1 MQKTFT
7 AAGIVA
13 ATVLLGVSAAMNW
26 RFGYSLGTTELDAHI
41 YGAASAAADG
51 LKALLPFFVLWA
63 LVSRSYIRA
72 LAGVALW
79 VICSTYSLTSSLGFS
94 AYNRDN
100 NSASRVVQ
108 QTQYSDLRAELKR
121 ARERLEWMPQHRS
134 VATVE
139 AAIQAELMKP
149 IRGKRRT
156 TLGRETQNCTKTNFW
171 SGKLCEEVFNLRKE
185 LATAQEAER
194 LQKRIDAIQAKL
206 DTVSTPVAAAKS
218 GDPQVDMLSRLTGL
232 DKEKI
237 QLALTILVSLLVEV
251 GSGLGFFVV
260 FGPSRMAK
268 SVAAS
273 MAAASPA
280 SSSTSKISERI
291 SKVVEEKPEIA
302 EGRVAPVAAEGSPVR
317 KFVMSASDVKR
328 FYADEIEKAEGSTIT
343 ATALYEHYCRWC
355 KANGRKPITLPAF
368 GRQFGELGIQKAK
381 IAGRIRYI
389 GVKLKKHADR
399 IQGGHQENDSKKT
412 SDISKAA

>member
-13 ATVLLGVSAAMNW
+13 AGVLLAVSAAMNW
-26 RFGYSLGTTELDAHI
+26 RFGYSLGTTELDAQI

-51 LKALLPFFVLWA
+51 FKALIPFFVLWA
-63 LVSRSYIRA
+63 LVSRSYVRA

-121 ARERLEWMPQHRS
+121 ARERLGWMPQHRS
-134 VATVE
+134 SATVE
-139 AAIQAELMKP
+139 AALQAELMKP
-149 IRGKRRT
+149 IKGKRRT
-156 TLGRETQNCTKTNFW
+156 TLGRETRNCTKTNFW
-171 SGKLCEEVFNLRKE
+171 SGKLCEGVFNLRKE

-194 LQKRIDAIQAKL
+194 LQKRIDVIQAKL
-206 DTVSTPVAAAKS
+206 DTVSTPTAAAKS
-218 GDPQVDMLSRLTGL
+218 GDPQVDMLTRLTGV

-237 QLALTILVSLLVEV
+237 QLALTILVSMLVEV

-268 SVAAS
+268 SVAAQ
-273 MAAASPA
+273 MAATSP
-280 SSSTSKISERI
+280 TSRISDRI
-291 SKVVEEKPEIA
+291 SKVVEEKPEVA
-302 EGRVAPVAAEGSPVR
+302 EGRVAPAADGNPVR

-328 FYADEIEKAEGSTIT
+328 FYTDEIEKAEGSTIT
-343 ATALYEHYCRWC
+343 ATALYEHYCSWC

-399 IQGGHQENDSKKT
+399 KQASDQVRGSKKT
-412 SDISKAA
+412 SPVSQAA